1 VKGCCQAL
9 SSRYHDVF
17 APVNCNNTGTLTADK
32 HAHTC
37 LKPRWRFSRA
47 QRAIN
52 WLSKG
57 LGRVS
62 RSGKFS
68 QKFVFERKSARKSI
82 NRLQLK
88 RFKPGFLDSSKYFTS
103 TNSKNFLGN
112 SLIFKILHKF
122 ERAEKNFALWLLKK
136 ELYNCSTFWKP
147 CFVLNFRYCWKFL
160 AFFLVKIQLFSS
172 RKQTSFR
179 CRIFHSI
186 RTWRP
191 SWVASKMAAKLSF
204 QFP

>member
-1 VKGCCQAL
+1 MALLASSASNKLTFKRTGESFEEREIQSKVCCWAKI
-9 SSRYHDVF
+9 SKK
-17 APVNCNNTGTLTADK
+17 K
-32 HAHTC
+32 H
-37 LKPRWRFSRA
+37 F
-47 QRAIN
+47 
-52 WLSKG
+52 
-57 LGRVS
+57 
-62 RSGKFS
+62 F
-68 QKFVFERKSARKSI
+68 I

-136 ELYNCSTFWKP
+136 VLYNCSTFWKHVL
-147 CFVLNFRYCWKFL
+147 FLNFRYCWKFL
-160 AFFLVKIQLFSS
+160 AFFLVEIQLFSG